1 MVSGLRRIPWLPAAV
16 VGLGA
21 FVLLVPFARLDFDP
35 HHDGYVLAAAIGV
48 HEGLR
53 VHTDVFAQYGPILPW
68 LQGAALFLPF
78 GPALDLRLLNTALLA
93 VSVFLM
99 ADLGRVAPKNWPI
112 SRWTGW
118 WAAVAWFLLSDIW
131 LYSPMLPWSSTVA
144 IVLTLLMLGLVGR
157 GIRRR
162 DLHDQA
168 WARFDFFAAGALC
181 PILFFT
187 RINVASALLLGILAL
202 AIVGHKS
209 LWRNRGLL
217 ISASVGGVVAA
228 GVITGAMY
236 IQGALPEYAKQAIL
250 YPFGYHV
257 GVQAS
262 SSVLYPY
269 LWALIQQFPAVLL
282 IAVAVLCVRRLGS
295 RTARVLTGT
304 LAGCLVVAYEN
315 RRIVTEPTFDGW
327 WSRLTSPNDV
337 FLTGTQQNLNYLYLV
352 VALTLTSCMALVF
365 AALLTWRRTRELPA
379 GSIRWGFLI
388 ALTLAGL
395 AQTVPTWDARH
406 VWWGIPIGVLLVSA
420 TTHALLGETPGRANY
435 FSVIMLAVA
444 IMACL
449 SAWNYLQVARVEV
462 KSGYLVQGMRIDSDL
477 NDRLKRELDLQRE
490 SIPEDSEVLYLHP
503 DGYTSVIDG
512 SWRSMDRYFV
522 SWGPSSFLTDRL
534 ASADVVVVQKGSLHT
549 WEEQLSASGFRLRA
563 SSPETAI
570 YWSQAL
576 EDSWIV
582 SPMPP

>member
-1 MVSGLRRIPWLPAAV
+1 MVSGLRRIPWLPAAIA
-16 VGLGA
+16 GLGA

-48 HEGLR
+48 HEGLH
-53 VHTDVFAQYGPILPW
+53 VHTDIFAQYGPVLPW
-68 LQGAALFLPF
+68 LQGAALYLPF
-78 GPALDLRLLNTALLA
+78 GPALDLRLLNAALLA
-93 VSVFLM
+93 LSVFLL
-99 ADLGRVAPKNWPI
+99 ADLGRVTPTSWPI
-112 SRWTGW
+112 TKRTGW

-181 PILFFT
+181 PVLFFT

-209 LWRNRGLL
+209 FWRNRGLL

-228 GVITGAMY
+228 GVITGVMY
-236 IQGALPEYAKQAIL
+236 VQGALPEYARQAIL

-269 LWALIQQFPAVLL
+269 LWALIQQLPAVLL
-282 IAVAVLCVRRLGS
+282 IAVAVLFVRRSRS

-315 RRIVTEPTFDGW
+315 RRIVTEPTLDGW

-337 FLTGTQQNLNYLYLV
+337 FLTGTQPNFNYLYLV
-352 VALTLTSCMALVF
+352 VALALTSCMALVF
-365 AALLTWRRTRELPA
+365 AALLKWRRTGVLPA
-379 GSIRWGFLI
+379 GSIRWGFLS

-406 VWWGIPIGVLLVSA
+406 VWWGIPIGVLLVGA
-420 TTHALLGETPGRANY
+420 TIQTFMRETPGWTIS
-435 FSVIMLAVA
+435 FIVTILAVA
-444 IMACL
+444 IMACF
-449 SAWNYLQVARVEV
+449 SAWNYLYVARVEV
-462 KSGYLVQGMRIDSDL
+462 TSGHLVQGMRIDSDL
-477 NDRLKRELDLQRE
+477 SDRLKRELDLQRE
-490 SIPEDSEVLYLHP
+490 SIPPGSAVLYLHP
-503 DGYTSVIDG
+503 DGYVSVIDG
-512 SWRSMDRYFV
+512 SWRSMDRNFV
-522 SWGPSSFLTDRL
+522 SWGPLPALSDRL
-534 ASADVVVVQKGSLHT
+534 VGADVVLVQFGSLRM
-549 WEEQLSASGFRLRA
+549 WEEGLSASGFRLRA
-563 SSPETAI
+563 SSPETLI
-570 YWSQAL
+570 YWSEAL
-576 EDSWIV
+576 GR
-582 SPMPP
+582 